1 MVDAVGTGALL
12 AADSG
17 PELPTVNDFLP
28 PEILFQGT
36 PFAINRIILIRIVA
50 TVVLLVV
57 LGITA
62 KRAKLIPG
70 RWQGVV
76 EMGIDFVRDSVVYQV
91 MGELRGK
98 RYVPMISTL
107 FFTIFVFNLCGII
120 PGMNMAAT
128 ATVVMRWCS
137 RSGCSSSTGSPQHA
151 RRACGA
157 TSATSASPRECRG
170 RCTSCLAPI
179 QLCELVLIRPA
190 SLTIRLFANMISGHL
205 LVASCLAFAQYWV
218 IDAINKLAG
227 IPVGALWFVF
237 GLVLTLFEA
246 FVAFLQAYVFAI
258 LSTVYISMSYP
269 EE

>member
-76 EMGIDFVRDSVVYQV
+76 VWA
-91 MGELRGK
+91 
-98 RYVPMISTL
+98 STS
-107 FFTIFVFNLCGII
+107 C
-120 PGMNMAAT
+120 AT
-128 ATVVMRWCS
+128 AS
-137 RSGCSSSTGSPQHA
+137 YIRSW
-151 RRACGA
+151 
-157 TSATSASPRECRG
+157 
-170 RCTSCLAPI
+170 
-179 QLCELVLIRPA
+179 
-190 SLTIRLFANMISGHL
+190 
-205 LVASCLAFAQYWV
+205 ASCAASV
-218 IDAINKLAG
+218 
-227 IPVGALWFVF
+227 
-237 GLVLTLFEA
+237 TCR
-246 FVAFLQAYVFAI
+246 
-258 LSTVYISMSYP
+258 
-269 EE
+269 

>member
-1 MVDAVGTGALL
+1 M

-128 ATVVMRWCS
+128 ATVVMPLGVL
-137 RSGCSSSTGSPQHA
+137 RSGCHPVTGSPQHA
-151 RRACGA
+151 RRACWGYIRDRC
-157 TSATSASPRECRG
+157 ASPRECRG
-170 RCTSCLAPI
+170 RCTSCWRRSS
-179 QLCELVLIRPA
+179 CA
-190 SLTIRLFANMISGHL
+190 SW
-205 LVASCLAFAQYWV
+205 C
-218 IDAINKLAG
+218 
-227 IPVGALWFVF
+227 
-237 GLVLTLFEA
+237 
-246 FVAFLQAYVFAI
+246 
-258 LSTVYISMSYP
+258 
-269 EE
+269 